1 MIDLIPWN
9 LVLSCRVKVQKT
21 VTLALAAFINPNLN
35 DEHFQVVQLLQA
47 AFTLAKLFHEFRIY
61 DAFAGLESVSWEG
74 VA

>member
-1 MIDLIPWN
+1 MINLIPWN

-61 DAFAGLESVSWEG
+61 DAFTGLESVCW
-74 VA
+74 VRIA